1 MAVVAFLAL
10 IIIGPKDL
18 PRLMRSVA
26 HWVRKA
32 QSLAREFQSGLDD
45 MVREADLEDAK
56 KLVDTGRSLNVKKI
70 VEDVVDPTGSV
81 RKEAEDLRS
90 TVATKP
96 AASPSADKSKAEE
109 GKTEEGKTK
118 TSKTKTSKV
127 KTSKVKTSKAKTSQ
141 AKTSQAKTSKAKT
154 SKTEAATAPEPDS
167 PAPETAAAGAATD
180 DGADAP
186 KATIIEHPVQVAPPH
201 SITPPA
207 EPEGAAASA
216 AKGDDNSQK
225 TA

>member
-1 MAVVAFLAL
+1 MFDIGWSEMMVVAMLAL

-56 KLVDTGRSLNVKKI
+56 KIVDTGRSLNVKKI
-70 VEDVVDPTGSV
+70 VEDAVDPTGSV

-90 TVATKP
+90 TVAAKP

-109 GKTEEGKTK
+109 GKTEEGKTEEG
-118 TSKTKTSKV
+118 
-127 KTSKVKTSKAKTSQ
+127 KAKTGK
-141 AKTSQAKTSKAKT
+141 AKTGKAKTSKAKT
-154 SKTEAATAPEPDS
+154 GKANKSKTDAAAAPEPDS
-167 PAPETAAAGAATD
+167 PAPETAAATAATG

>member
-1 MAVVAFLAL
+1 MFDIGWSEMMVVAMLAL

-109 GKTEEGKTK
+109 GKTEE
-118 TSKTKTSKV
+118 SKV
-127 KTSKVKTSKAKTSQ
+127 KTSKVKTSKAKTSK
-141 AKTSQAKTSKAKT
+141 AKTSKAKTSKAKT
-154 SKTEAATAPEPDS
+154 SKTKKSKTAAAPEPEN
-167 PAPETAAAGAATD
+167 PAPETAAAGAG